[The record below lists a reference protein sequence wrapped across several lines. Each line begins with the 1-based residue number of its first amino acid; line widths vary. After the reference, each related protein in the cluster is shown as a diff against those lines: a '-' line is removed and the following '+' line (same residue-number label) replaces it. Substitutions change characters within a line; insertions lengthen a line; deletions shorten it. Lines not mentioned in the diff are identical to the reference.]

1 MPSKCT
7 TNIIV
12 AVLLYLLTNANASDF
27 SRQPA
32 DERECLEINANHKSH
47 SLAIRQ
53 VMSIAEVQQW
63 EALVIKNNR
72 LVSTMPSTNTT
83 VFHDEQCFWEINLY
97 EITDGQFLRW
107 NAYQISLTK
116 ALAYRL
122 DVLNPGQL
130 IPVKFLQNEK

>member
-12 AVLLYLLTNANASDF
+12 AVLLYLLTNAYASDF

-32 DERECLEINANHKSH
+32 DERECLEINAHHKSH